1 MSSSRFK
8 SQHPLAFLFCS
19 DGTRGRSSRWDP
31 IELRGSSS
39 SSMCASSAA
48 FLPILCNFFSLR
60 LFFYKISVEVTAA
73 PFEEVLKF
81 DISII
86 GRCSNEE
93 LFLSKI
99 MDWEVPEIATYYASE
114 LWLKS
119 FFFPRSCLVDAYLL
133 KSPLKYSFT

>member
-1 MSSSRFK
+1 MGPDRIERQQQHVRKFCRFF
-8 SQHPLAFLFCS
+8 A
-19 DGTRGRSSRWDP
+19 
-31 IELRGSSS
+31 
-39 SSMCASSAA
+39 
-48 FLPILCNFFSLR
+48 NFVQ
-60 LFFYKISVEVTAA
+60 LFFAKTFFCKISVEVAAA

-119 FFFPRSCLVDAYLL
+119 FFPRSCLVDTYLL
-133 KSPLKYSFT
+133 KSPSKYLFT

>member
-1 MSSSRFK
+1 MGPDRIERQQ
-8 SQHPLAFLFCS
+8 QHVRKFC
-19 DGTRGRSSRWDP
+19 R
-31 IELRGSSS
+31 
-39 SSMCASSAA
+39 

-60 LFFYKISVEVTAA
+60 LFFCKISVEVAAA

-119 FFFPRSCLVDAYLL
+119 FFFLDRVWSMLL
-133 KSPLKYSFT
+133 FKIALKVFVHLKYIIIVAALVAALFNQLGNSMYLY